1 MINYLFYALTGCLLG
16 TITGLTPGLHVNTI
30 ALIGLSL
37 YPRLPVS
44 PTEFSTAMVGMAV
57 THTFLDFIP
66 SIYLGVPEE
75 ETALTV
81 LPTHQLLLQGRAIEA
96 VKLTAYGSLL
106 GLFFSLLLL
115 IPSLHIIPIAYEG
128 LRSFIVYILFIAVAV
143 LILRERERDK
153 IVHATAIVF
162 LSGSLGLL
170 MFRQKILSTTEV
182 LFPVFVG
189 VYGLSNII
197 HSLRNKESSMVPQD
211 EYIKVGMDGEML
223 SSSFLGA
230 IGGILVGILPAM
242 SPSQVGV
249 LMYEAMGSNIRGFI
263 LSVSAI
269 NTSDAIYSFV
279 SLYTINNPR
288 SGAATMIGKVLEMD
302 YNTLMLLVGVTCV
315 SAFIATILHVKI
327 GKLAVNLVERVDYS
341 RLSVFSMILVLTL
354 VYGFTGF
361 YGLYMALLATS
372 IGLLPILSGVSR
384 THCMGVLIIP
394 TILYLLKISL

>member
-1 MINYLFYALTGCLLG
+1 MINFLAYALLGCLLG

-37 YPRLPVS
+37 YPRLPLS
-44 PTEFSTAMVGMAV
+44 PIEFSAAMVGMAV

-75 ETALTV
+75 ETALAV

-106 GLFFSLLLL
+106 GLFFALLLL
-115 IPSLHIIPIAYEG
+115 IPSLYIIPVVYEG
-128 LRSFIVYILFIAVAV
+128 LRSFIVYILLIAVAA
-143 LILRERERDK
+143 LILREREKNK
-153 IVHATAIVF
+153 IVVAAAIVF
-162 LSGSLGLL
+162 LSGSLGIL
-170 MFRQKILSTTEV
+170 MFKQKILSTTEV

-189 VYGLSNII
+189 MYGLSNII
-197 HSLRNKESSMVPQD
+197 YSLRSKQSTMVPQD
-211 EYIKVGMDGEML
+211 EYIEIEVDRKML

-230 IGGILVGILPAM
+230 LGGLMVGILPAM

-249 LMYEAMGSNIRGFI
+249 LMYELMGSNIRSFI

-288 SGAATMIGKVLEMD
+288 SGVATMIGKVLEID
-302 YNTLMLLVGVTCV
+302 YNTLMLLVGVMCV
-315 SAFIATILHVKI
+315 TAFIATILHVKI
-327 GKLAVNLVERVDYS
+327 GRLAINLVERVNYR
-341 RLSVFSMILVLTL
+341 RLSVFSMILVLVL
-354 VYGFTGF
+354 VYGITGF
-361 YGLYMALLATS
+361 YGLYMSLLATS
-372 IGLLPILSGVSR
+372 IGLLPIFSGVSR

-394 TILYLLKISL
+394 TTLYFLGISL